1 MCFTTKCVYHCRSM
15 KVWKQL
21 LAKSGQSL
29 VVSEEATEATAD
41 PLTTGNIPN
50 LVSTVDK
57 VNTSIISIIM
67 CLLLDI
73 HRTGR

>member
-1 MCFTTKCVYHCRSM
+1 M

-41 PLTTGNIPN
+41 PLTTGNI
-50 LVSTVDK
+50 LISTVDK
-57 VNTSIISIIM
+57 VSTSIISIII
-67 CLLLDI
+67 LDI

>member
-1 MCFTTKCVYHCRSM
+1 M

-41 PLTTGNIPN
+41 SLTTGNIPN
-50 LVSTVDK
+50 LISTVDK
-57 VNTSIISIIM
+57 VSTSIISIIM
-67 CLLLDI
+67 CLYLIYIELADEVDN
-73 HRTGR
+73 GVLV

>member
-1 MCFTTKCVYHCRSM
+1 M

-50 LVSTVDK
+50 LISTVDK
-57 VNTSIISIIM
+57 VSTSIISIIM
-67 CLLLDI
+67 CLYLIYIELADEVDN
-73 HRTGR
+73 GVFV

>member
-1 MCFTTKCVYHCRSM
+1 M

-41 PLTTGNIPN
+41 PLTTGNI
-50 LVSTVDK
+50 LISTVDK
-57 VNTSIISIIM
+57 VSTSIISIIM
-67 CLLLDI
+67 CLYLIYIELADEVDNGVFI
-73 HRTGR
+73 

>member
-1 MCFTTKCVYHCRSM
+1 M
-15 KVWKQL
+15 KVWEQL

-50 LVSTVDK
+50 LISTVDK
-57 VNTSIISIIM
+57 VSTSIISIIM
-67 CLLLDI
+67 CLHLIYIELADEVDN
-73 HRTGR
+73 GVFV